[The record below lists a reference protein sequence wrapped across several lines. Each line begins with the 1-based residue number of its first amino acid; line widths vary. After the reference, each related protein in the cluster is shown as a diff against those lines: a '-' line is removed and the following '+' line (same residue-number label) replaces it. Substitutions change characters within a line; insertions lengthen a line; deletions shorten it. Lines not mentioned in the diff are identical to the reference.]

1 MKIIGDISLTG
12 KNWKKVNEFLGISNE
27 PHDVF
32 DSEVPCHDKH
42 YRWVMEQGKAK
53 ERQRQ
58 VRNRLAK
65 GPKPETTVA
74 CLVAYARRLLK

>member
-1 MKIIGDISLTG
+1 MGEHCTHCGTLLKGRQQRFCG
-12 KNWKKVNEFLGISNE
+12 
-27 PHDVF
+27 
-32 DSEVPCHDKH
+32 VPCHDKH

-74 CLVAYARRLLK
+74 CLVGYARRLLK